1 VNCTL
6 LYTFS
11 YNLLVLL
18 KTLATLTDQQKEQIR
33 FNTEVIK
40 LLALLLL
47 GAGSGI
53 ISLIIDGVDT
63 GREVIF
69 TAGGMIVDVFCIRT
83 IYTRY
88 HAILKMI
95 K

>member
-1 VNCTL
+1 
-6 LYTFS
+6 
-11 YNLLVLL
+11 
-18 KTLATLTDQQKEQIR
+18 LTDQQKEQIR

-40 LLALLLL
+40 LLAILLL
-47 GAGSGI
+47 GAGSGV

-69 TAGGMIVDVFCIRT
+69 TAGGMIVNVVCIRT

-88 HAILKMI
+88 HAIQKMI